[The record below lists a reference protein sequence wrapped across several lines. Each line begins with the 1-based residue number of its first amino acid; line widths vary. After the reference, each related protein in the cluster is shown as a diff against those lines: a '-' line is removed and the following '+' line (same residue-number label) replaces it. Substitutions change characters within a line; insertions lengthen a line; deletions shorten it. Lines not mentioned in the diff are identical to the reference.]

1 MQKNEC
7 WRMGLQ
13 TISAVPAR
21 SILTTLGMAIG
32 IAAVLAVITL
42 GEAGRAQVD
51 SEMRRLG
58 IDRVWI
64 TAAEGSALRNDDAQL
79 LSERLATQTA
89 AQIYLPA
96 VVRSETNEK
105 KTTVAGISKAYMEMT
120 GIDVVEGR
128 NLFPNEWTRGSRS
141 VLIGKELA
149 EVLKTAPGE
158 WISIGGKTFE
168 VVGVTASSNG
178 FSQVDA
184 AASVMIPAEILLNSS
199 GQYVHEIILD
209 VPTDRT
215 AVQTAQLA
223 QQTLAAWKG
232 RSAETMTMD
241 VQIQAAESVL
251 DTFVKVLGWVA
262 LICVLVGGIG
272 IMNIL
277 LVSIRERKREIGI
290 MKSMGAG
297 KAEICSMFLCE
308 ALIYAVSGGIAGI
321 VLGILLIFFAGK
333 SIGVTTTVRAVDCML
348 VFLAGQA
355 VGLVFGVAP
364 AAAAARL
371 KPVDALRQ
379 E

>member
-1 MQKNEC
+1 
-7 WRMGLQ
+7 MGLQ
-13 TISAVPAR
+13 TISAAPVR
-21 SILTTLGMAIG
+21 SVLTTLGMAIG

-64 TAAEGSALRNDDAQL
+64 TAADDSALRSGDAEL
-79 LSERLATQTA
+79 LSERLGTKTT
-89 AQIYLPA
+89 AQIYLST
-96 VVRSETNEK
+96 VVRSETEEK
-105 KTTVAGISKAYMEMT
+105 QSTVAGISKTYMEMT
-120 GIDVVEGR
+120 GIDVIKGR
-128 NLFPNEWTRGSRS
+128 KLFANEWTSSSRS
-141 VLIGKELA
+141 ALVGKDLA
-149 EVLKTAPGE
+149 EVLKTSPGE

-168 VVGVTASSNG
+168 VVGVAASSNG

-184 AASVMIPAEILLNSS
+184 AASVMIPAEILLNLS
-199 GQYVHEIILD
+199 GQYVHEIIVD

-232 RSAETMTMD
+232 RTSETMTLD

-262 LICVLVGGIG
+262 VICVLVGGIG

-290 MKSMGAG
+290 MKSMGAAN
-297 KAEICSMFLCE
+297 KEICYMFLCE
-308 ALIYAVSGGIAGI
+308 ALMYAVSGGMAGI
-321 VLGILLIFFAGK
+321 ILGILLIFFAGK
-333 SIGVTTTVRAVDCML
+333 SIGVIPTVQAADCML

-355 VGLVFGVAP
+355 VGLIFGVAP
-364 AAAAARL
+364 AAAAARM